1 MPTPRSLLICAAVI
15 AILPAAAAVAQNG
28 RDEGITA
35 FVRGDYVVAARILGP
50 LADDA
55 QSPDQTARLIIGMLN
70 DSGYAGQGGTS
81 RACALYVAAAAT
93 PGPFTEPA
101 VVLARMI
108 REELG
113 GGAAFCDGRLL
124 FPLGPSTFRNGA
136 TGFSIAADA
145 FLALARG
152 EVDSAAALLKN
163 VAESDSIRDQVA
175 QFLMGTLY
183 QSGRGA
189 PLDPLRACALYHR
202 ASITSESPFGAAAMR
217 LMRGLW
223 RAHDNEW
230 FARCQVLANLGFD
243 HRFEPTT
250 IELAPGRSVTWDFTG
265 ARLTN
270 QGQTTEFPW
279 RGPRGAAFL
288 PLQHTTLR
296 SGPGQERRDF
306 IELLFWSPSGER
318 WALSWHLFEL
328 DAGEVRHIESGD
340 ALLTSD
346 HRPLPGE
353 TVDLRS
359 LVTVRVNDAGMAE
372 WAILGPN
379 GRRSAA
385 IESPAE
391 RRRLRE
397 EEAARNR
404 ALAKIDWSRSF
415 DPWREPVLRYESS
428 EGCGHVSVSALTSD
442 RAEIISIRIDKRG
455 LGLGAGVHTLDLSRE
470 QGVAVTVHMYDR
482 PLRQS
487 PFCTDVGMGPVDEQ
501 TWRAV
506 RGTITIELSPPGV
519 TARNPAFYR
528 ATIRIEGAEFVG
540 AGGKHV
546 RQSDPIVISALVGMM
561 FG

>member
-1 MPTPRSLLICAAVI
+1 MATLRSLLIGAAVV
-15 AILPAAAAVAQNG
+15 AILPAAAAVAQDG
-28 RDEGITA
+28 RDAGIKA
-35 FVRGDYVVAARILGP
+35 FLRGDYVEAARILGP

-55 QSPDQTARLIIGMLN
+55 QAPDQTARLIIGMLN

-81 RACALYVAAAAT
+81 RACALYVSAAAT

-113 GGAAFCDGRLL
+113 GGAAFCGGRPW
-124 FPLGPSTFRNGA
+124 FPLGAATFRNGA
-136 TGFSIAADA
+136 AGVSIAADA

-152 EVDSAAALLKN
+152 EIDSAAASLKN
-163 VAESDSIRDQVA
+163 VAESDAIHDQAA

-202 ASITSESPFGAAAMR
+202 ASATHESPFGAAAMR

-223 RAHDNEW
+223 LAHDNEW
-230 FARCQVLANLGFD
+230 FAHCQALANLGFD
-243 HRFEPTT
+243 HRLEPMT

-296 SGPGQERRDF
+296 SGPAQERRDF

-328 DAGEVRHIESGD
+328 DPGQVRHIESADG
-340 ALLTSD
+340 LLTSD
-346 HRPLPGE
+346 HRPSPGE
-353 TVDLRS
+353 TVDVRS
-359 LVTVRVNDAGMAE
+359 LVTLRVNDAGMVE
-372 WAILGPN
+372 WAILAPN
-379 GRRSAA
+379 GRRSAT

-391 RRRLRE
+391 RRRLGE
-397 EEAARNR
+397 EEAARSA
-404 ALAKIDWSRSF
+404 ALARVDWSRSF
-415 DPWREPVLRYESS
+415 DPWREPVLRYDSS
-428 EGCGHVSVSALTSD
+428 EGCGHVAVSALTTD
-442 RAEIISIRIDKRG
+442 RAEIISVRIDKRG
-455 LGLGAGVHTLDLSRE
+455 LGLGAGVHTLDLSRQ

-487 PFCTDVGMGPVDEQ
+487 PFCTDVSVGPVEEQ

-519 TARNPAFYR
+519 TARDPAFYR
-528 ATIRIEGAEFVG
+528 ATIRIEGGEFVG
-540 AGGKHV
+540 PGGRRV
-546 RQSDPIVISALVGMM
+546 RQSNPIVISALVGMM